1 MIKNYNVIELFAG
14 AGGLALGLEQA
25 GFTTKIA
32 VEINKWATKTLRIN
46 RPNWNVIQEDITKIS
61 EIGIKGYLKDNEEI
75 DLLSGGYPCQ
85 SFSYAGKKLG
95 LEDTRGTLFSDFAKI
110 LKEIKPKMFLA
121 ENVKGLST
129 HDKGKTLQV
138 MLDVFKEVGYS
149 VSYKVLNSLDYS
161 VAQKRQRIVIIG
173 IRNDI
178 KEKIGVD
185 YTFPKAHIKQLTL
198 KDILQNVP
206 LSPCAVY
213 NDKKKEV
220 LKYVKPGGCW
230 RDLPDDVARDYMKTT
245 YFMGGGR
252 TGIARR
258 LSWDEAGLTVLCTPA
273 QKQTE
278 RCHPDEL
285 RPFSVRENARI
296 QSFPDEW
303 IFEGSIAEQYKQI
316 GNAVPVNM
324 AKEIGLSIIKYL
336 DKLEEVKKMRAY
348 NLSFIS
354 DINLFNHVKETI
366 EKYRF
371 KINLK
376 EFNKNLID
384 PIKLTFDAKV
394 YRKTIEEIIESESIR
409 QMDKSNSNNIGYF
422 QQNIFKYIHYK
433 NTQQT
438 NWNVPKQGFDIIN
451 EVDKIYIEMKNKHNT
466 MNSSFSSATYMKM
479 QNKLLNDNEATCM
492 LVEVIAKKSQN
503 IKWTV
508 SLQGNQMSNDRI
520 RRISIDKFYELVT
533 GEKEAFKQLVEALPK
548 VMDDVLEEIQ
558 QNGIENSV
566 FSELENIDDNI
577 LKSLYLL
584 SFQKYEGFGSLK
596 I

>member
-1 MIKNYNVIELFAG
+1 
-14 AGGLALGLEQA
+14 LGLEQA
-25 GFTTKIA
+25 GFKTKLA
-32 VEINKWATKTLRIN
+32 VEINKWASKTLKQN
-46 RPNWNVIQEDITKIS
+46 RPNWNIIQKDIQDVTK
-61 EIGIKGYLKDNEEI
+61 EGIRKYLKDDDEI

-95 LEDTRGTLFSDFAKI
+95 LEDTRGTLFYEFAEV
-110 LKEIKPKMFLA
+110 LKDVKPKVFLA
-121 ENVKGLST
+121 ENVKGLAT

-138 MLDVFKEVGYS
+138 MLDVFEEVGYD
-149 VSYKVLNSLDYS
+149 VTYKVLNALDYG

-173 IRNDI
+173 VRKDI
-178 KEKIGVD
+178 KNKIGID
-185 YTFPKAHIKQLTL
+185 YTFPKAYKKQLTL
-198 KDILQNVP
+198 RDILKDVP
-206 LSPCAVY
+206 PSPCAIY
-213 NDKKKEV
+213 NNKKKEV

-230 RDLPDDVARDYMKTT
+230 RDLPDHIAREYMKTT

-258 LSWDEAGLTVLCTPA
+258 LSWDEPGLTVLCTPA

-285 RPFSVRENARI
+285 RPFSIRENARI
-296 QSFPDEW
+296 QSFPDDW
-303 IFEGSIAEQYKQI
+303 IFEGSLAEQYKQI
-316 GNAVPVNM
+316 GNAVPVNL

-336 DKLEEVKKMRAY
+336 DKLNEVKTMRKY

-354 DINLFNHVKETI
+354 DMDLFNHVKETI

-384 PIKLTFDAKV
+384 PIKLTFDSKV
-394 YRKTIEEIIESESIR
+394 YGKTIEEIIDLETVR

-433 NTQQT
+433 NTNNT
-438 NWNVPKQGFDIIN
+438 NWSVPKKGFDIIN
-451 EVDKIYIEMKNKHNT
+451 DIDKIYVEMKNKHNT
-466 MNSSFSSATYMKM
+466 MNSSSSQKTFMRM
-479 QNKLLNDNEATCM
+479 QSKLLEDRENRCY
-492 LVEVIAKKSQN
+492 LVEVIAKNSQD
-503 IKWTV
+503 IVWQV
-508 SLQGNQMSNDRI
+508 SLDGESTSNENI
-520 RRISIDKFYELVT
+520 RRVSIDKFYEIVT

-558 QNGIENSV
+558 QNGIENTV
-566 FSELENIDDNI
+566 FEELKVIDENI

-584 SFQKYEGFGSLK
+584 SFQKYEGFDNLD